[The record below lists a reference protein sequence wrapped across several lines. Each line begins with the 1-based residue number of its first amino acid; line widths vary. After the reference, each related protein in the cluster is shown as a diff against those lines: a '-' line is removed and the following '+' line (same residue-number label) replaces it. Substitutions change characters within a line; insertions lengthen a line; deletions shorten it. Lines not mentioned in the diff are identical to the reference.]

1 MMNYSEIYDLAKEF
15 EEELAD
21 KGVEWVIRFNLLTN
35 PTVRLDSSYTIE
47 DLEKIIDKLKIIK
60 YQLDELQ
67 KERYEIR

>member
-21 KGVEWVIRFNLLTN
+21 KGVEWVIRFNLLTD

-67 KERYEIR
+67 KEGYEIR

>member
-21 KGVEWVIRFNLLTN
+21 
-35 PTVRLDSSYTIE
+35 TIE